1 MDLCDK
7 DHEEIV
13 FAGSSCPLCEAR
25 KEIERHE
32 LCQEK
37 LREENKSLLA
47 IVRLAIESQSW
58 DGNDP
63 NDNRWNHWKDFY
75 SRAQKAINRAESGQ
89 SE

>member
-13 FAGSSCPLCEAR
+13 FAGSACPLCEAR

-32 LCQEK
+32 RCQEK
-37 LREENKSLLA
+37 LRTENKILLD
-47 IVRLAIESQSW
+47 IVRLIKVALEP
-58 DGNDP
+58 GCND
-63 NDNRWNHWKDFY
+63 DRWQDLY
-75 SRAQKAINRAESGQ
+75 SRAQKAISRAESGQ